1 MAVALVAV
9 ATACSTA
16 SGGRASRPSLVPAS
30 ALEGLLLSPD
40 EVNAVMGMNALV
52 PTTPFTTPRDHR
64 VLLPNLNCLGIW
76 EVAEKAIYNDSGYS
90 AMRGQVLR
98 QPDTDDW
105 EAFVVEA
112 AMIYP
117 SADAAKAFFSESA
130 DRWSKCTNHRV
141 NITLNDQPKR
151 TWWFGSLT
159 KTDIQLTM
167 PVTRGENERICQRVL
182 SVVNNVIVDV
192 SACSTTVSDQA
203 ATIAQKIKER
213 A

>member
-1 MAVALVAV
+1 
-9 ATACSTA
+9 
-16 SGGRASRPSLVPAS
+16 
-30 ALEGLLLSPD
+30 
-40 EVNAVMGMNALV
+40 MGMNALA

-141 NITLNDQPKR
+141 NITLNDQPNR

-167 PVTRGENERICQRVL
+167 AVTRGENERTCQRVL